1 MQRTNTSNK
10 ALSTTTSSTT
20 TRTGWC
26 TPTSSTNKKKLQQCA
41 PAGGMAHDFNKKNVV
56 LGDAVIFPR
65 HVLEEFD
72 ETKGTDDVSSPPR
85 SPSSGTSCLPNK
97 TKQVSP
103 RHPSSSQST
112 TPPQEE
118 GDTTLPPLEPIF
130 TLRFASKVR
139 CRFIEGREELRSKS
153 TLPNGTSSIWYNLD
167 EIGAMHD
174 DVVDSIDRM
183 NAKESLV
190 HTTLNKDRQL
200 DEQSPYHQ
208 DDGDL
213 DYCVRGLER
222 HRLRDATAQY
232 AIQARKDSI
241 HAVLWEQMQQRCI
254 DEEYNDEMLA
264 FAYGL
269 YSMRCQYAAYTL
281 AKNDEAY
288 VNQHVR

>member
-1 MQRTNTSNK
+1 
-10 ALSTTTSSTT
+10 
-20 TRTGWC
+20 
-26 TPTSSTNKKKLQQCA
+26 
-41 PAGGMAHDFNKKNVV
+41 
-56 LGDAVIFPR
+56 
-65 HVLEEFD
+65 
-72 ETKGTDDVSSPPR
+72 
-85 SPSSGTSCLPNK
+85 
-97 TKQVSP
+97 
-103 RHPSSSQST
+103 
-112 TPPQEE
+112 
-118 GDTTLPPLEPIF
+118 
-130 TLRFASKVR
+130 
-139 CRFIEGREELRSKS
+139 
-153 TLPNGTSSIWYNLD
+153 
-167 EIGAMHD
+167 MHD

-200 DEQSPYHQ
+200 DEQRPYHQ

-281 AKNDEAY
+281 AVNDEAY